1 MTILRRLILALT
13 VLAFLAV
20 PTHAQHR
27 TTFEQITVANS
38 AIGITTAIH
47 SGMSACSVRLETAQ
61 VRWRIDAAPSATV
74 GTLLEVG
81 DVLTIM
87 RAEDLGVV
95 KFIRTGATSG
105 LANVWCWSAL

>member
-1 MTILRRLILALT
+1 MTTLRRLILALT
-13 VLAFLAV
+13 ALACVAI

-27 TTFEQITVANS
+27 TTFEQITVAAS

-81 DVLTIM
+81 DVLTIT
-87 RAEDLGVV
+87 RAEDLGMI

-105 LANVWCWSAL
+105 LLAAWCWSAQ